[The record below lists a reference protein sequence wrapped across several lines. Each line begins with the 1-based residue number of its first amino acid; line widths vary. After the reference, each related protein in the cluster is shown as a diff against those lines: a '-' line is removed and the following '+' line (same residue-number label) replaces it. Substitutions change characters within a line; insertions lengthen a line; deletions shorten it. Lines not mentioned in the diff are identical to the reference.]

1 LRDKSGYTAH
11 DFPKM
16 RERKIFSFRMLIFAV
31 ICVERNDLILPEN
44 RRLIEKTIQR
54 ARVPGQS
61 TEMLGALF
69 GGRTDSAPRAATT
82 TFRTTDSKVAELQRL
97 HERGNLSKEE
107 FMLAEARLRTG
118 REIEVKK
125 NPISGSVLETVVN
138 AVGSDVW
145 SLFEDPEVKRRRE
158 QERLSRRFP
167 PTESHWLEKDTPKEG
182 MRGSPLMGS
191 HRADRIPPCAPVSA
205 GSATDVFVSL

>member
-1 LRDKSGYTAH
+1 
-11 DFPKM
+11 
-16 RERKIFSFRMLIFAV
+16 MLIFSV
-31 ICVERNDLILPEN
+31 ICVEEHDLILPEN
-44 RRLIEKTIQR
+44 RRLIEKIIQR

-125 NPISGSVLETVVN
+125 TPISGSGFESVVS

-167 PTESHWLEKDTPKEG
+167 PAASHWLEKDTPKEG
-182 MRGSPLMGS
+182 MRVSPLMGS
-191 HRADRIPPCAPVSA
+191 HRAPPRVSA
-205 GSATDVFVSL
+205 GTATDVFVTL

>member
-1 LRDKSGYTAH
+1 
-11 DFPKM
+11 M
-16 RERKIFSFRMLIFAV
+16 RESKIFSFRMLIFPV
-31 ICVERNDLILPEN
+31 IFVEENDLILPEN
-44 RRLIEKTIQR
+44 RRLIEKIIQR

-118 REIEVKK
+118 REIQVKK
-125 NPISGSVLETVVN
+125 TPISGSGFESVVS

-167 PTESHWLEKDTPKEG
+167 PPASHHWLEKDTPKEG
-182 MRGSPLMGS
+182 MRVSPLMGS
-191 HRADRIPPCAPVSA
+191 HRADVIPPRVSTGTA
-205 GSATDVFVSL
+205 SDVFVTL